1 MRLFAQAKL
10 NHTLLISLMNIFV
23 AQLSY
28 NTKEDTLKELFEAH
42 GEVSSSKI
50 IFDKFENRS
59 KGFGFVE
66 MPNDDEGQNAI
77 NALNESELEG
87 RTIIVKIA
95 KPREDR
101 R

>member
-1 MRLFAQAKL
+1 
-10 NHTLLISLMNIFV
+10 MNIFV

-28 NTKEDTLKELFEAH
+28 NTKEDKLRDTFEAY
-42 GEVSSSKI
+42 GEVSSAKI

-66 MPNDDEGQNAI
+66 MPDDAEAQSAI
-77 NALNESELEG
+77 DALNESELDG
-87 RTIIVKIA
+87 RNIVVKKA
-95 KPREDR
+95 RPREDR

>member
-1 MRLFAQAKL
+1 
-10 NHTLLISLMNIFV
+10 MNIFV

-28 NTKEDTLKELFEAH
+28 DTKEDTLKETFEAH

-66 MPNDDEGQNAI
+66 MPDDNEAQNAI
-77 NALNESELEG
+77 NALNDSELEG
-87 RTIIVKIA
+87 RKIVVKKA
-95 KPREDR
+95 QPRDR
-101 R
+101 